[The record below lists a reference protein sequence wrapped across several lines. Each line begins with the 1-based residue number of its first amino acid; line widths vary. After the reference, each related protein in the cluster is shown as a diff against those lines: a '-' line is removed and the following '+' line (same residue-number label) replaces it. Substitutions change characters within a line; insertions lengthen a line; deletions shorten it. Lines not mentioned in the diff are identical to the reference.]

1 MDICGA
7 GLVLGAGAGIG
18 GMSGDQET
26 LRRFLDLRGVVERV
40 GFRIDLGRVVR
51 EAGIVGKA
59 GVVGGL

>member
-26 LRRFLDLRGVVERV
+26 LRRFLDL
-40 GFRIDLGRVVR
+40 
-51 EAGIVGKA
+51 
-59 GVVGGL
+59 